1 MLLTPSIDVPKGS
14 LGSRSFSIVGSLD
27 ATASVRKHVS
37 GGGSSMNARYA
48 WLLTVAALS
57 GCVRQ
62 YLSPQFDPSGAQ
74 FKGVASYLHD
84 ASAVQVVFVH
94 GMCTHSEDKWVNQVW
109 EPQILDALEA
119 VIGEKKL
126 EARECTEQ
134 SKYCIVP
141 RSYSIGK
148 KQLDA
153 RFLLWSGST
162 AEAKTKLHFDERPR
176 AVTSL
181 ETRAPERTNQE
192 RTHQRLPLLPQRR
205 G

>member
-1 MLLTPSIDVPKGS
+1 
-14 LGSRSFSIVGSLD
+14 
-27 ATASVRKHVS
+27 
-37 GGGSSMNARYA
+37 MNARYA
-48 WLLTVAALS
+48 WRPTVAALS

-126 EARECTEQ
+126 EARECTQQ

-141 RSYSIGK
+141 RSILHR
-148 KQLDA
+148 Q
-153 RFLLWSGST
+153 
-162 AEAKTKLHFDERPR
+162 EAAGCTFF
-176 AVTSL
+176 AVVGI
-181 ETRAPERTNQE
+181 
-192 RTHQRLPLLPQRR
+192 HRR
-205 G
+205 GEDEAAF